1 MRLIFYLLFY
11 PLSLL
16 PLWLL
21 YGIAYL
27 FYLVIHYVV
36 RYRRNIITQN
46 LEKSFPEKSKREIA
60 SLRRKYYL
68 HLSQIAAEMLKMLT
82 LSRHQVMRRYR
93 CENPEIVNQFF
104 EQGKSVILMSSH
116 YNDWEWMILSLPLQ
130 YRHHAVGVGKA
141 NSNKVFEKLI
151 NRARTRYGTE
161 VVFADHVRELFQH
174 YEEAHTPCAYMMLS
188 DQSPN
193 NVNKSYKT
201 LFLHQPSAIIYG
213 AEYFAKK
220 YDIPVIYYEIIKER
234 IGRYKIV
241 NQIITKEP
249 QKMEHG
255 EIIERYTRLL
265 EATIRNKPEYWLWS
279 HRRWKL
285 PVTLQ
290 EINRQ

>member
-104 EQGKSVILMSSH
+104 EQGKSGRDVLSAKNTQDAQACRAVVRKDGGRSAALPARKSRDPQWGAANPGLGLWPYVGRWTIQRLRQSAGQRP
-116 YNDWEWMILSLPLQ
+116 EWS
-130 YRHHAVGVGKA
+130 
-141 NSNKVFEKLI
+141 
-151 NRARTRYGTE
+151 
-161 VVFADHVRELFQH
+161 
-174 YEEAHTPCAYMMLS
+174 
-188 DQSPN
+188 
-193 NVNKSYKT
+193 
-201 LFLHQPSAIIYG
+201 
-213 AEYFAKK
+213 
-220 YDIPVIYYEIIKER
+220 
-234 IGRYKIV
+234 
-241 NQIITKEP
+241 
-249 QKMEHG
+249 
-255 EIIERYTRLL
+255 
-265 EATIRNKPEYWLWS
+265 
-279 HRRWKL
+279 
-285 PVTLQ
+285 
-290 EINRQ
+290 